1 MRFEMLP
8 RQNLANLPTPLEE
21 LTRLNEIVKGPK
33 IWIKRDDLTG
43 LAFGGNKLR
52 KLEYL
57 IGQALDEGADTI
69 VTSGSIQTNHGRLT
83 AAACARTGLECI
95 LVVTE
100 EDDNIYESNRILQA
114 FLGSKLAFVD
124 DVKPLEGET
133 MAKAQLRV
141 GDQKILEVMKSLQ
154 KEGKKPFYIPRG
166 GRSLQG
172 TASYVNAMGEIK
184 KQVETLNI
192 QIDYIIVAAAT
203 CSTLTGILLGARVFD
218 FKTNVIGISVSRDI
232 AEGQQLVVEEF
243 NRDAKAL
250 GYPYQIHTEEV
261 NILGDYL
268 GEGYGIP
275 SKESYEA
282 MELLG
287 KTEAIM
293 LDPIYTGK
301 AMAGLL
307 DLARKNYFSEQEN
320 VLFIHT
326 GGSPL
331 LFLDSVAKRAE
342 ELEVKYVT

>member
-1 MRFEMLP
+1 MGIEMLP
-8 RQNLANLPTPLEE
+8 RRHLANLPTPLEE

-268 GEGYGIP
+268 GEDYGIP

-342 ELEVKYVT
+342 ELEVKYAT

>member
-326 GGSPL
+326 GGGPL

-342 ELEVKYVT
+342 ELEVKYAT